1 MRDTS
6 SRLNFRPAVILGCLM
21 LGFGPLWT
29 GCASSTAGPAQSAAS
44 TKDPAPA
51 TAPAQPPEAAASA
64 QSSPGALPTPDINN
78 SIRLAKLMQTRRA
91 NEAEAG
97 LVIGPG
103 DLLQI
108 SAQDVDELDK
118 RVIRVP
124 GDGTI
129 NLPLVGVVHA
139 AGLSEEH
146 LAAEI
151 AEHLTKYMYTPHV
164 QVLVT
169 ESYSRQV
176 AVIGAVRSP
185 GLQTLFGKRETI
197 LDMLTRSGGTTAD
210 AGSEVIL
217 FPAEETRI
225 GAGQPLAGNL
235 SEVRPISASAELSA
249 EEVLAGR
256 PASQGGAS
264 GPVESELPPGMPTI
278 PPNSHPIVIPLNST
292 SFTGAGQQQLS
303 LPVRAGD
310 VIVVPGGGQVMVF
323 GWVQNPGRFNVGS
336 GLTALGAIG
345 SAGGPMYAADASEI
359 RLIRSDRVGGK
370 KIINVD
376 LNAIKSGAEPD
387 PPVIANDVIEVPY
400 SDARIGPYIF
410 YNILTRIGIGGLA
423 IPMP

>member
-1 MRDTS
+1 
-6 SRLNFRPAVILGCLM
+6 
-21 LGFGPLWT
+21 
-29 GCASSTAGPAQSAAS
+29 
-44 TKDPAPA
+44 
-51 TAPAQPPEAAASA
+51 
-64 QSSPGALPTPDINN
+64 
-78 SIRLAKLMQTRRA
+78 MQTRRA

-97 LVIGPG
+97 LLIGPG

-108 SAQDVDELDK
+108 SAQDVEELDK
-118 RVIRVP
+118 RVIRVA
-124 GDGTI
+124 GEGTI
-129 NLPLVGVVHA
+129 NLPLVGMVHA
-139 AGLSEEH
+139 AGLSEED
-146 LAAEI
+146 LAVEI
-151 AEHLTKYMYTPHV
+151 AERLSKYMYTPHV

-169 ESYSRQV
+169 ESHSRQV

-185 GLQTLFGKRETI
+185 GLQTLFGKQETI

-225 GAGQPLAGNL
+225 GAGQPPAGNL

-249 EEVLAGR
+249 EELLVGR

-264 GPVESELPPGMPTI
+264 GPAENDPPGMPAI

-292 SFTGAGQQQLS
+292 SFTGAGQQLS

-345 SAGGPMYAADASEI
+345 SAGGPMYAADTSDI
-359 RLIRSDRVGGK
+359 RLIRSDRAGGK

-387 PPVIANDVIEVPY
+387 PPVIANDVLEVPY

-410 YNILTRIGIGGLA
+410 YNILTRIGIGGFA
-423 IPMP
+423 IPTP